1 MLHFT
6 GRSRPLN
13 KVGLAPRQYT
23 EWNEVGHAHSA
34 GDHSQQGLLPE
45 VRCTA
50 CTKCMFTKMTKNQRP
65 RALSPGGLY
74 SWWHF
79 ASPANRSRS
88 HDCALVTWAYGAPCP
103 AMVSPNTGLCNEDK
117 LLYPDCH
124 LIWCVESG
132 FRPAQNVTNI
142 WRNIFAT
149 QSNSFTEPHTER
161 IHHSCIK
168 NGNETRLFVIAH
180 FLS

>member
-6 GRSRPLN
+6 RHSRPLD

-23 EWNEVGHAHSA
+23 EWNEVGHTHSA

-45 VRCTA
+45 VHCTA
-50 CTKCMFTKMTKNQRP
+50 CTKCMFTKTTKNQRP

-88 HDCALVTWAYGAPCP
+88 RDCALVMWAYGARCP
-103 AMVSPNTGLCNEDK
+103 AMVSPNAGLCVACGFSVPENP
-117 LLYPDCH
+117 LNLCFYFYILAGTRGPDPAFHNGRGYCG
-124 LIWCVESG
+124 WSAE
-132 FRPAQNVTNI
+132 RPLTLGS
-142 WRNIFAT
+142 T
-149 QSNSFTEPHTER
+149 GER
-161 IHHSCIK
+161 CWI
-168 NGNETRLFVIAH
+168 
-180 FLS
+180 